1 VSLSILTLKTLRTVG
16 GDSFGASLSREAVA
30 GRKPETMKQT
40 REQIEA
46 SLRLVSIERDVAS
59 IALEAS
65 LSNRLAHIGRG
76 NGWTLRLAQPLGA
89 HGGIAVVTYGPPNQY
104 PCTRAEYFEG
114 WKRGVDEAATH
125 SPTDE
130 NLYLRHLAELA
141 AAYIRD
147 AQRLVGSGM
156 ARNVCGFPMA
166 ASGKRSF
173 ALTDASLTRNAA
185 LVVA

>member
-1 VSLSILTLKTLRTVG
+1 
-16 GDSFGASLSREAVA
+16 
-30 GRKPETMKQT
+30 MKQT

-46 SLRLVSIERDVAS
+46 TLRLATIERDVAS

-65 LSNRLAHIGRG
+65 LANRLATIGRG

-89 HGGIAVVTYGPPNQY
+89 HGGIAVVTYGTANQY

-114 WKRGVDEAATH
+114 WQRGVNEAATY

-147 AQRLVGSGM
+147 AQRLVASGM

-166 ASGKRSF
+166 ALGKRPF
-173 ALTDASLTRNAA
+173 ALTDAAHTHHAA
-185 LVVA
+185 NP

>member
-1 VSLSILTLKTLRTVG
+1 MRLTT
-16 GDSFGASLSREAVA
+16 
-30 GRKPETMKQT
+30 
-40 REQIEA
+40 
-46 SLRLVSIERDVAS
+46 IERDVAS

-65 LSNRLAHIGRG
+65 LANRLVMIGRG

-89 HGGIAVVTYGPPNQY
+89 HGGIAVVTYGPRDQFPS
-104 PCTRAEYFEG
+104 TRAEHFEG

-125 SPTDE
+125 SPTAE

-147 AQRLVGSGM
+147 AQRLVDSGA
-156 ARNVCGFPMA
+156 ARNVCGFPVA

-173 ALTDASLTRNAA
+173 ALTDANLTRDAA
-185 LVVA
+185 YALKCGVPQPQLAAMA

>member
-1 VSLSILTLKTLRTVG
+1 
-16 GDSFGASLSREAVA
+16 
-30 GRKPETMKQT
+30 MKQT
-40 REQIEA
+40 RDEIEA

-59 IALEAS
+59 VALEAS

-89 HGGIAVVTYGPPNQY
+89 HGGIAVITYGPANQY
-104 PCTRAEYFEG
+104 PSTRAEYFEG

-147 AQRLVGSGM
+147 AQRLVDSGM
-156 ARNVCGFPMA
+156 ARNVCGFPVA

-173 ALTDASLTRNAA
+173 ALTNPSLTRDAA
-185 LVVA
+185 LAAA